1 MSLIVSRT
9 TDLVKQY
16 KLLQFLVFHWL
27 ILRRVMSSVD
37 PVSLTISTFNRQ
49 IMISAR
55 CQLSHSATVSSLDI
69 LTNAG
74 QCFSL
79 SSISGC
85 RT

>member
-37 PVSLTISTFNRQ
+37 LVPLTISTFDIQ
-49 IMISAR
+49 TMFSAR
-55 CQLSHSATVSSLDI
+55 CQLSRSATFRQI
-69 LTNAG
+69 A
-74 QCFSL
+74 
-79 SSISGC
+79 
-85 RT
+85 